1 MESRGPIREYTEAE
15 IKEEN
20 KRIRHLR
27 RLVDFSLALI
37 AQSPMSPDEARRIVQ
52 AVRQQAM
59 RLFPGKEATFE
70 LLYTP
75 RFRRL
80 IAEKFNLLYT
90 PVDASGRLPLLS
102 LTTWRVGDRFNKT
115 FADSPVGPL
124 AGSRALAMNQSE
136 NSE

>member
-1 MESRGPIREYTEAE
+1 MGSSGPTRKYTEDE

-37 AQSPMSPDEARRIVQ
+37 AQSPMSLDEAQRTVQ

-59 RLFPGKEATFE
+59 RLFPGKEKTFE

-80 IAEKFNLLYT
+80 IAEKFNLL
-90 PVDASGRLPLLS
+90 
-102 LTTWRVGDRFNKT
+102 
-115 FADSPVGPL
+115 
-124 AGSRALAMNQSE
+124 
-136 NSE
+136 

>member
-1 MESRGPIREYTEAE
+1 MESSEPTRQYTEAE

-20 KRIRHLR
+20 KRIRHLS

-37 AQSPMSPDEARRIVQ
+37 AQSPMPLDEAQRIVQ

-59 RLFPGKEATFE
+59 RLFPGKEETFE

-80 IAEKFNLLYT
+80 IAEKFKLL
-90 PVDASGRLPLLS
+90 
-102 LTTWRVGDRFNKT
+102 
-115 FADSPVGPL
+115 
-124 AGSRALAMNQSE
+124 
-136 NSE
+136 

>member
-1 MESRGPIREYTEAE
+1 MESSEPTRQYTEAE

-20 KRIRHLR
+20 KRIRHLS

-37 AQSPMSPDEARRIVQ
+37 AQSPMPLDEAHRIVQ

-59 RLFPGKEATFE
+59 KLFPGKEETFE

-80 IAEKFNLLYT
+80 IAEKFNLL
-90 PVDASGRLPLLS
+90 
-102 LTTWRVGDRFNKT
+102 
-115 FADSPVGPL
+115 
-124 AGSRALAMNQSE
+124 
-136 NSE
+136 

>member
-1 MESRGPIREYTEAE
+1 MDSGRPILKYTEAE

-20 KRIRHLR
+20 KRIKHLR

-37 AQSPMSPDEARRIVQ
+37 AQSPMSPDEAQRIVQ

-59 RLFPGKEATFE
+59 RLFPGKEETFE

-80 IAEKFNLLYT
+80 IAEKFNLL
-90 PVDASGRLPLLS
+90 
-102 LTTWRVGDRFNKT
+102 
-115 FADSPVGPL
+115 
-124 AGSRALAMNQSE
+124 
-136 NSE
+136 

>member
-1 MESRGPIREYTEAE
+1 MESCGPIREFTEAE

-80 IAEKFNLLYT
+80 IAEKFNLL
-90 PVDASGRLPLLS
+90 
-102 LTTWRVGDRFNKT
+102 
-115 FADSPVGPL
+115 
-124 AGSRALAMNQSE
+124 
-136 NSE
+136 

>member
-1 MESRGPIREYTEAE
+1 MESSRPIREYTEAE
-15 IKEEN
+15 IREEN
-20 KRIRHLR
+20 ERIRHLR

-59 RLFPGKEATFE
+59 RLFPGKEETFE

-80 IAEKFNLLYT
+80 IAEKFNLL
-90 PVDASGRLPLLS
+90 
-102 LTTWRVGDRFNKT
+102 
-115 FADSPVGPL
+115 
-124 AGSRALAMNQSE
+124 
-136 NSE
+136 